1 MLRRMISPRA
11 CMRLFLLGLL
21 IFGILAKPVLAIA
34 CEIHDATRAAAAVS
48 QDAAEAAPAS
58 GQDESCC
65 DLPDCNDCCAHTV
78 ALLPAL
84 AVLRAAPAAA
94 PRLPAWSVEFE
105 PALLAVA
112 FRPPIRV

>member
-1 MLRRMISPRA
+1 MRMLRSPLQ
-11 CMRLFLLGLL
+11 LFLLGLL

-34 CEIHDATRAAAAVS
+34 CEIHDATRAVAAVS

-78 ALLPAL
+78 ALMPTLAALRAEPAAAAPLPAL
-84 AVLRAAPAAA
+84 
-94 PRLPAWSVEFE
+94 SVTFE
-105 PALLAVA
+105 PAALAVA
-112 FRPPIRV
+112 FRPPILV